1 MGWLTVLFAFL
12 GVLSALYGVMVFATG
27 SGTLFFAVWF
37 VIAAGFFALALGTWL
52 DVWARVPVPARRA
65 GLGCLAALLALFAV
79 VEGAI
84 FTQFD
89 AKGEPGLDYIVV
101 LGAQVREDGPSVVL
115 AHRLDTAYDYLVQ
128 NENTRCIVSGGQ
140 GYNEPWP
147 EAQGMAEYLTA
158 RGIDPER
165 IVLEDRSTS
174 TVENIAN
181 SMALM
186 EPGSSVGVV
195 TNNFHVF
202 RSVRVAQEL
211 GLSDVCGLAA
221 PSNPWYLPNNLLREF
236 LGVCKDFAAGNI

>member
-1 MGWLTVLFAFL
+1 
-12 GVLSALYGVMVFATG
+12 
-27 SGTLFFAVWF
+27 
-37 VIAAGFFALALGTWL
+37 
-52 DVWARVPVPARRA
+52 
-65 GLGCLAALLALFAV
+65 
-79 VEGAI
+79 
-84 FTQFD
+84 
-89 AKGEPGLDYIVV
+89 
-101 LGAQVREDGPSVVL
+101 
-115 AHRLDTAYDYLVQ
+115 
-128 NENTRCIVSGGQ
+128 
-140 GYNEPWP
+140 
-147 EAQGMAEYLTA
+147 MAEYLVE

-165 IVLEDRSTS
+165 IVLEDRSTN

-211 GLSDVCGLAA
+211 GLSDVCGIAA